1 MAHKK
6 NKWPGKTGKSISWEQ
21 FEKWKEQGKKLE
33 PNVVFDPVFG
43 RPDPFRGKYDKKKA
57 SKRYTVKEI
66 LLISLVQFQ
75 KVYKNTFHS
84 FLNLSKCLNIE
95 SILRG

>member
-57 SKRYTVKEI
+57 SK
-66 LLISLVQFQ
+66 
-75 KVYKNTFHS
+75 KVYGKGKPSDQPRTVSEGIQEHVPQF
-84 FLNLSKCLNIE
+84 SKFK
-95 SILRG
+95 